1 MKSIILPF
9 IRITAPES
17 VGKAADVGEI
27 KSKINK
33 ETIEQG
39 LKCGKYLKNEA
50 FVRSIEE
57 SNYKFI
63 PNPGYFSESVK
74 EGFDIY
80 GNMFAA
86 TVNGTRYVVQ
96 IYFYLIKNPELLTK
110 QFIEEHKLIFQY
122 HMFIKNNILNMD
134 WHTFQLNQQIKALDE
149 KKFYDLTYQQG
160 DFCTTKLFPH
170 QISNI
175 SKMMKIYY
183 NENPMENM
191 IPATD
196 NLIIRFT
203 DGLIF
208 DFVANRFIEE
218 HEIPRI
224 KIRGGMILD
233 EPGTGKTL
241 QFLVFLIECNKKSII
256 VTPNPEIKKVW
267 VGEFEK
273 HFNVPLEDSKIKI
286 LCIQELYQEITIN
299 QQYLN
304 QYEIIGIDEIH
315 MFYSATSHP
324 IIQNVFQF
332 IIKSNIQSRWGITG
346 TPFVNEQSLFH
357 IIRFLSGRPFKN
369 ERFAN
374 ILQIQKIIFKLFM
387 RNIKANLVE
396 EYEWPELNIHD
407 ILVELDIVQ
416 RNFYDMEKQ
425 TSNNKRRLRELVSA
439 IHLMFEKND
448 IRSPEELKAFGIAH
462 YKKIY
467 ETEQEKLVE
476 NQSQLMNILENEAQ
490 FESEQAFDERRVH
503 YQKLIEEQSL
513 VVKKHKSAYEYFG
526 QSINAISDIFE
537 NKPVDGHCP
546 ICFDDYKPPITYL
559 KKCGHYYC
567 GECVSGLICAN
578 GIKCPICRQDS
589 RKIDIITVSEVSE
602 INNSPKMF
610 EILRIIEQCD
620 DERFIIFSQFNIL
633 DKLELF
639 LGKKNISAVAY
650 DAYARGQK
658 DSQVLLMASHLNAE
672 GINLSMFDNIIIF
685 EPFEDQIYCREI
697 EKQLIGRIHRIGRA
711 KPVKVFRLITKD
723 TIEEEIYT
731 MV

>member
-1 MKSIILPF
+1 
-9 IRITAPES
+9 
-17 VGKAADVGEI
+17 
-27 KSKINK
+27 
-33 ETIEQG
+33 
-39 LKCGKYLKNEA
+39 
-50 FVRSIEE
+50 
-57 SNYKFI
+57 
-63 PNPGYFSESVK
+63 
-74 EGFDIY
+74 
-80 GNMFAA
+80 
-86 TVNGTRYVVQ
+86 
-96 IYFYLIKNPELLTK
+96 
-110 QFIEEHKLIFQY
+110 
-122 HMFIKNNILNMD
+122 
-134 WHTFQLNQQIKALDE
+134 
-149 KKFYDLTYQQG
+149 
-160 DFCTTKLFPH
+160 
-170 QISNI
+170 
-175 SKMMKIYY
+175 
-183 NENPMENM
+183 
-191 IPATD
+191 
-196 NLIIRFT
+196 
-203 DGLIF
+203 
-208 DFVANRFIEE
+208 
-218 HEIPRI
+218 
-224 KIRGGMILD
+224 
-233 EPGTGKTL
+233 
-241 QFLVFLIECNKKSII
+241 
-256 VTPNPEIKKVW
+256 
-267 VGEFEK
+267 
-273 HFNVPLEDSKIKI
+273 
-286 LCIQELYQEITIN
+286 
-299 QQYLN
+299 
-304 QYEIIGIDEIH
+304 
-315 MFYSATSHP
+315 
-324 IIQNVFQF
+324 
-332 IIKSNIQSRWGITG
+332 
-346 TPFVNEQSLFH
+346 
-357 IIRFLSGRPFKN
+357 
-369 ERFAN
+369 
-374 ILQIQKIIFKLFM
+374 
-387 RNIKANLVE
+387 
-396 EYEWPELNIHD
+396 
-407 ILVELDIVQ
+407 
-416 RNFYDMEKQ
+416 
-425 TSNNKRRLRELVSA
+425 
-439 IHLMFEKND
+439 MFEKND

-476 NQSQLMNILENEAQ
+476 NQNQLMNILENEAQ

-503 YQKLIEEQSL
+503 YQKLIDEQSL